1 MTSIFRGYRDKT
13 GAMLSL
19 TESARPL
26 FSTFLLFSLTII
38 WAKCSSYDVLAR
50 HTRIFYWVSGTAF
63 SNIVVSII
71 LLVSAFNKS
80 ELVCWFVLDVTS
92 LLDGIS
98 VYIERFLRGRKTR
111 NVIEERKM

>member
-71 LLVSAFNKS
+71 LFVSVFS
-80 ELVCWFVLDVTS
+80 ELFCWFVLDVTS

-98 VYIERFLRGRKTR
+98 VYIE
-111 NVIEERKM
+111 